1 VINHPASV
9 AEGALGLVAGTIGL
23 WLMLSPGEPPAVRG
37 PQEQDATVAQ
47 APAEPAQ
54 ATSEEATP
62 PATDAAVARGPGM
75 IVGFD
80 SAPAPVP
87 AAPERRA
94 HAHAAGSAESIAK
107 EPLIAR
113 LRNFGLTRAP
123 DAVRHSGG
131 HAAAAEAPAHVNRA
145 GLRGEIVVGW
155 ISSPAQLPMPKP
167 EEPAIAA
174 LPAIRDG
181 GERGSLPAWVQ
192 NAATPPRVDDR
203 PMIAVVLDDLGL
215 NRRNTARLNQL
226 PGPLSLAFLPYAG
239 DIERQTGAAR
249 AAGHELMLHMP
260 MEPVGQA
267 FPGPD
272 ALLASL
278 GPEQFTE
285 RLRNSLDRFS
295 GFVGLNNHMGS
306 RLTAD
311 REHMA
316 LVMAELRRRDLLFL
330 DSKTT
335 ARSVASDEAARQG
348 VPSAERNVFLDN
360 KIEKEHVEL
369 QLARIEQIARQR
381 GVAVAIGHPHDVTI
395 SALREWLPTLEQ
407 RGFALVPVS
416 TIVAQQSCAG
426 ETARPGCGP
435 LRIGPAA
442 RTLAGAAAS
451 RQS

>member
-1 VINHPASV
+1 MINHPASV

-54 ATSEEATP
+54 ATSEEAAP

-75 IVGFD
+75 IVGFNF
-80 SAPAPVP
+80 APAPAP
-87 AAPERRA
+87 AAPERRE
-94 HAHAAGSAESIAK
+94 HAHAAGSAESTAK

-203 PMIAVVLDDLGL
+203 PMIAIVLDDLGL

-369 QLARIEQIARQR
+369 QLARTEQIARQR